1 MNMRNRAF
9 QSGWTLRVMLLL
21 VAVSATLIV
30 VAKKKPRAK
39 SVQPV
44 ITTTLSENDAKRFRY
59 FYLEAVRQQHKDN
72 YAASFDLLR
81 HCLDINPSAPE
92 AYFALSSYYSEMHD
106 DSTMLACMEKA
117 AQLSPENVT
126 YLERLGQVLIKTHD
140 YSKATE
146 VYEQLAATSP
156 ARTDVLGILLQL
168 YQHADNYDKVI
179 ATLDRIE
186 TMEGSS
192 EDLTLSK
199 MQVYAMQGDKKKEIK
214 ELRNLARQHPN
225 DYKYRVMIGNWLLQ
239 NGKEKEAL
247 SEYNN
252 VLKKEPDNI
261 MAQMSLL
268 DYYKAQHQDSLAR
281 AQAEQLLLSP
291 NTEQESKVL
300 LLRQLISDNEEQG
313 GDSTEI
319 LGIFRKILR
328 QPQEN
333 ASMAELC
340 AAYMSLKNMPEDSVN
355 AVYEKVIDIEP
366 DNVGARL
373 QLLQSAWKKSDY
385 DRIVALSKPGVEYHP
400 DNIWF
405 YYFLG
410 LAYAQ
415 KDESELE
422 LNILRKGVEQA
433 NEESSKDI
441 VSDFYA
447 MIGDLLHEK
456 GQNEEAYAAYDSCLQ
471 WKPDNIGC
479 LNNYAYFLSEEGREL
494 PKAEQMSYR
503 TVKSEPGNATYLD
516 TYAWILFKQQR
527 FEEARIYIDQAV
539 AADSAQSAVIIE
551 HAGDIYMMSGDTAK
565 ALEYW
570 QKALELDEEENA
582 LLQRKIKLKKYIEEE
597 KKTK

>member
-1 MNMRNRAF
+1 MRNKAY
-9 QSGWTLRVMLLL
+9 QSGWTLRLILLML
-21 VAVSATLIV
+21 AVSATLF
-30 VAKKKPRAK
+30 VAARKKPRAK
-39 SVQPV
+39 MVQPV
-44 ITTTLSENDAKRFRY
+44 VVTALSENDAKRFKY
-59 FYLEAVRQQHKDN
+59 FFLEAVRQQQAGHF
-72 YAASFDLLR
+72 AAAFDLLN
-81 HCLDINPSAPE
+81 HCLEINPNAPE
-92 AYFALSSYYSEMHD
+92 AYFALSSYYSEMKD
-106 DSTMLACMEKA
+106 DSTMLVCMEKA
-117 AQLSPENVT
+117 ARLSPDNFT
-126 YLERLGQVLIKTHD
+126 YLERLGQVYIKTHD
-140 YSKATE
+140 FDKATE
-146 VYEQLAATSP
+146 VYEQLAANSP
-156 ARTDVLGILLQL
+156 GRTDVLGILLQL

-186 TMEGSS
+186 TLEGSS

-199 MQVYAMQGDKKKEIK
+199 MQVYSIKGDKKKEIK

-261 MAQMSLL
+261 LAQMSLL
-268 DYYKAQHQDSLAR
+268 DYYKAQNQDSLAH
-281 AQAEQLLLSP
+281 AQTERLLLSP
-291 NTEQESKVL
+291 NTEPESKIM
-300 LLRQLISDNEEQG
+300 LLRQLISDNEQHG
-313 GDSTEI
+313 GDSTEV
-319 LGIFRKILR
+319 LDLFGKILA
-328 QPQEN
+328 QSQEN

-340 AAYMSLKNMPEDSVN
+340 AAYMSLKKMPEDTIN
-355 AVYEKVIDIEP
+355 TVYKRIVDIEP

-373 QLLQSAWKKSDY
+373 QLLQSAWKKKDFGQV
-385 DRIVALSKPGVEYHP
+385 IAIAKPGVEYNP

-415 KDESELE
+415 NDESELE

-433 NEESSKDI
+433 NEESNKDI

-447 MIGDLLHEK
+447 MIGDLLHEQGK
-456 GQNEEAYAAYDSCLQ
+456 YDEAYAAYDSCLQ

-479 LNNYAYFLSEEGREL
+479 LNNYAYFLSVEGRDL

-503 TVKSEPGNATYLD
+503 TVKAEPGNATYLD

-539 AADSAQSAVIIE
+539 AADSAQSAVIVE
-551 HAGDIYMMSGDTAK
+551 HAGDIYMLAGDSAK
-565 ALEYW
+565 AMEYW
-570 QKALELDEEENA
+570 QKALDLDEEENA
-582 LLQRKIKLKKYIEEE
+582 LLQRKIKLKKYIEEG
-597 KKTK
+597 TKIQ

>member
-1 MNMRNRAF
+1 MKLLNKAY
-9 QSGWTLRVMLLL
+9 QGGWTLRLVLVLL
-21 VAVSATLIV
+21 AVSATLF
-30 VAKKKPRAK
+30 VAARKKPRAK

-44 ITTTLSENDAKRFRY
+44 ITAALSENDAKRFKY
-59 FYLEAVRQQHKDN
+59 FYLEAVRQQQKGN
-72 YAASFDLLR
+72 FAAAFDLLR

-92 AYFALSSYYSEMHD
+92 AYFALSSYYSEMQD

-126 YLERLGQVLIKTHD
+126 YLERLGQVFIKTHD
-140 YSKATE
+140 YDKATE
-146 VYEQLAATSP
+146 VYEQLAANSP
-156 ARTDVLGILLQL
+156 GRTDVLGILIQL

-179 ATLDRIE
+179 STLERIE
-186 TMEGSS
+186 TLEGSS

-199 MQVYAMQGDKKKEIK
+199 MQVYSIQGDKKKEIK

-247 SEYNN
+247 SEYNS

-268 DYYKAQHQDSLAR
+268 DYYKSQNQDSLAR
-281 AQAEQLLLSP
+281 TQAERLLLSP
-291 NTEQESKVL
+291 NTEPESKVL
-300 LLRQLISDNEEQG
+300 LLRQLISDNEEHG

-333 ASMAELC
+333 AAMAELC
-340 AAYMSLKNMPEDSVN
+340 AIYMSLKNMPEDSVN
-355 AVYEKVIDIEP
+355 AVYEQILEIEP

-373 QLLQSAWKKSDY
+373 QLLQSTWRKKDF
-385 DRIVALSKPGVEYHP
+385 DRIIAISKPGVEYHP

-415 KDESELE
+415 KDESDLE

-433 NEESSKDI
+433 NEESNKDI

-447 MIGDLLHEK
+447 MIGDLLHESGK
-456 GQNEEAYAAYDSCLQ
+456 YEEAYAAYDSCLQ

-479 LNNYAYFLSEEGREL
+479 LNNYAYFLSVEGRDL

-503 TVKSEPGNATYLD
+503 TVKSEPGNATFLD

-539 AADSAQSAVIIE
+539 AADSAQSAVIVE
-551 HAGDIYMMSGDTAK
+551 HAGDIYMMAGNEKK
-565 ALEYW
+565 AMEYW
-570 QKALELDEEENA
+570 QKALDMDEEDNA

-597 KKTK
+597 TKKQ

>member
-1 MNMRNRAF
+1 MRNKAY
-9 QSGWTLRVMLLL
+9 QSGWTLRLILLML
-21 VAVSATLIV
+21 AVSATLF
-30 VAKKKPRAK
+30 VAARKKPRAK
-39 SVQPV
+39 TVQPV
-44 ITTTLSENDAKRFRY
+44 VVTALSENDAKRFKY
-59 FYLEAVRQQHKDN
+59 FFLEAVRQQQAGHF
-72 YAASFDLLR
+72 AAAFDLLN
-81 HCLDINPSAPE
+81 HCLEINPNAPE
-92 AYFALSSYYSEMHD
+92 AYFALSSYYSEMKD
-106 DSTMLACMEKA
+106 DSTMLVCMEKA
-117 AQLSPENVT
+117 ARLSPDNFT
-126 YLERLGQVLIKTHD
+126 YLERLGQVYIKTHD
-140 YSKATE
+140 FDKATE
-146 VYEQLAATSP
+146 VYEQLAANSP
-156 ARTDVLGILLQL
+156 GRTDVLGILLQL

-186 TMEGSS
+186 TLEGSS

-199 MQVYAMQGDKKKEIK
+199 MQVYSIKGDKKKEIK

-261 MAQMSLL
+261 LAQMSLL
-268 DYYKAQHQDSLAR
+268 DYYKAQNQDSLAH
-281 AQAEQLLLSP
+281 AQTERLLLSP
-291 NTEQESKVL
+291 NTEPESKIM
-300 LLRQLISDNEEQG
+300 LLRQLISDNEQQG
-313 GDSTEI
+313 GDSTEV
-319 LGIFRKILR
+319 LDLFGKILA

-340 AAYMSLKNMPEDSVN
+340 AAYMSLKKMPEDTIN
-355 AVYEKVIDIEP
+355 TVYKRIVDIEP

-373 QLLQSAWKKSDY
+373 QLLQSAWKKKDFGQV
-385 DRIVALSKPGVEYHP
+385 IAIAKPGVEYNP

-415 KDESELE
+415 NDESELE

-433 NEESSKDI
+433 NEESNKDI

-447 MIGDLLHEK
+447 MIGDLLHEQGK
-456 GQNEEAYAAYDSCLQ
+456 YDEAYAAYDSCLQ

-479 LNNYAYFLSEEGREL
+479 LNNYAYFLSVEGRDL

-503 TVKSEPGNATYLD
+503 TVKAEPGNATYLD

-539 AADSAQSAVIIE
+539 AADSAQSAVIVE
-551 HAGDIYMMSGDTAK
+551 HAGDIYMLAGDSAK
-565 ALEYW
+565 AMEYW
-570 QKALELDEEENA
+570 QKALDLDEEENA
-582 LLQRKIKLKKYIEEE
+582 LLQRKIKLKKYIEEG
-597 KKTK
+597 TKIQ